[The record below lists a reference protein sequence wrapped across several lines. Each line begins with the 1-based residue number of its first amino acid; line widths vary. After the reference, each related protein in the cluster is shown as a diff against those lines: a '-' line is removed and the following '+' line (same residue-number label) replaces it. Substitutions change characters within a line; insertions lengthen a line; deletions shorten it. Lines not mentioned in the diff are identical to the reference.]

1 VPALTTH
8 DSPSDDTQIYGPKG
22 RAEGLSLPEADSKRQ
37 YYLNL
42 LELLGA
48 SGLALFFVT
57 PVVLSVQ
64 WFLLNAA
71 RDVLGLGSFSN
82 TVNWLL
88 LLGTLAVGVWSA
100 FRVVEWYYER

>member
-1 VPALTTH
+1 M
-8 DSPSDDTQIYGPKG
+8 
-22 RAEGLSLPEADSKRQ
+22 SLPEIDSKRQ

-57 PVVLSVQ
+57 PVVTSVQ
-64 WFLLNAA
+64 WFLLDTA
-71 RDVLGLGSFSN
+71 RDVLGLGPLSN
-82 TVNWLL
+82 TVNWVL

-100 FRVVEWYYER
+100 FRVVEWHYEW

>member
-1 VPALTTH
+1 MA
-8 DSPSDDTQIYGPKG
+8 SM
-22 RAEGLSLPEADSKRQ
+22 SLPETDSTRQ

-42 LELLGA
+42 AESVGA

-64 WFLLNAA
+64 WFLINTV
-71 RDVLGLGSFSN
+71 RDVVGLGPPSN

-88 LLGTLAVGVWSA
+88 LLGTLAVAVWSA
-100 FRVVEWYYER
+100 FRVVEWCYGR